1 MLIDNLIAFR
11 ILYKLVTPF
20 KDTKAFQYGIIDA
33 DGKLLRKSS
42 TLKTTQEKEAFTLLD
57 RLVFNLKRLLAKL
70 PGGDAKLKNIVAA
83 YFLIK
88 ENYGY
93 DASYELLEEQL
104 TALLSQDAVLVEETA
119 TVLEFVSLFE
129 DAPANATGPAVST
142 DEPVIRRG
150 KGGKRFATFNVTKDV
165 MKRFGSGKKKFS
177 KWNESIEEAQLH
189 EYTLKHPNGVII
201 LMCDESLKAIHRSN
215 SSRKSLYHQMVAEDI
230 TV

>member
-1 MLIDNLIAFR
+1 MLFDNLIAFR

-20 KDTKAFQYGIIDA
+20 KDTNAFKYGIIDA
-33 DGKLLRKSS
+33 EGKLLRKAS
-42 TLKTTQEKEAFTLLD
+42 TLRTTQEKDSFTLLD
-57 RLVFNLKRLLAKL
+57 RLVFNLKRLLIKL

-104 TALLSQDAVLVEETA
+104 NTLLEQNAVLVEETS

-150 KGGKRFATFNVTKDV
+150 KGGKRFATFDVTKDV
-165 MKRFGSGKKKFS
+165 MKQFGTGKKKFS
-177 KWNESIEEAQLH
+177 KWNESSLH
-189 EYTLKHPNGVII
+189 EYAAKHPNGVMI
-201 LMCDESLKAIHRSN
+201 LKCDENIKAVYRSN
-215 SSRKSLYHQMVAEDI
+215 STRKGLSHQMVAEDI
-230 TV
+230 SI